1 MNKRIVLY
9 VIISIICVISI
20 IIGVYYQIFVERED
34 TSQNNVLQD
43 QNNNVDNNEDLEL
56 ELLLEEFNLLFDNKF
71 NNLNNDTSIVKKIQ
85 GLEEQDIIYSVY
97 NIKEEKNEKYNV
109 NINLPVVNID
119 GDIAKEFNNIT
130 QTIFANKAN
139 EVLSNSQVYTI
150 YNVDYTAYL
159 NENILSVILKSTLKE
174 GNNPQ
179 RVIVQTY
186 NYDIV
191 TGQKVTLNDIL
202 EINGID
208 YIDVNKKIEKQ
219 VEEANKRAEAVS
231 KALAQT
237 GQVVYKRD
245 INNAMYTTDN
255 ANYFFVGEDGKIYI
269 IYPYG
274 NSNFTSEMDIIKI

>member
-159 NENILSVILKSTLKE
+159 NENILSVIL
-174 GNNPQ
+174 
-179 RVIVQTY
+179 I
-186 NYDIV
+186 
-191 TGQKVTLNDIL
+191 
-202 EINGID
+202 
-208 YIDVNKKIEKQ
+208 
-219 VEEANKRAEAVS
+219 
-231 KALAQT
+231 
-237 GQVVYKRD
+237 D
-245 INNAMYTTDN
+245 INLR
-255 ANYFFVGEDGKIYI
+255 I
-269 IYPYG
+269 
-274 NSNFTSEMDIIKI
+274 